1 MILQIKA
8 TMLRKLPAFF
18 AATILLL
25 AASCQHT
32 GTGQPSSNMDQ
43 AVSDTSSAKGMTDQ
57 LMAMHEQAMGKIGT
71 LRKLEGRIRQKIDSI
86 GGKDTMSLS
95 KLAAALNSSDT
106 AMFGWMSRYQDQ
118 VNAANDSLGT
128 DKLRLHL
135 QEVKQINARMD
146 SAIQRAQEKL

>member
-1 MILQIKA
+1 
-8 TMLRKLPAFF
+8 
-18 AATILLL
+18 
-25 AASCQHT
+25 
-32 GTGQPSSNMDQ
+32 MDQ